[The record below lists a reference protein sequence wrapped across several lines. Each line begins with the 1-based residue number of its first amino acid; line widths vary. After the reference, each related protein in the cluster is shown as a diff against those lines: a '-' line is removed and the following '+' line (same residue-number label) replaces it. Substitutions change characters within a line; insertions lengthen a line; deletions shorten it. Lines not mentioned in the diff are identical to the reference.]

1 MRVGI
6 TLPQFRQD
14 AGPALELARRAEA
27 LGIDGVFVF
36 DHLWAIGN
44 PEGPALSA
52 FPLLG
57 ALGATLERAAIG
69 TLVARV
75 GMVPD
80 AMLVNQFQTLER
92 IVGRDR
98 LIAGIGTGDRI
109 SAEENLAFGLEYPSA
124 DERRAA
130 VARVGAMLSERGI
143 EVWVGDGA
151 APTRKVAVD
160 GGHVLNLWQRPVEGV
175 AEAAST
181 GVAVSWGGE
190 VDRAEPEAHM
200 RRLREAGATWAVASF
215 SPDVEKLAEAAAAL
229 R

>member
-6 TLPQFRQD
+6 TLPHCRT
-14 AGPALELARRAEA
+14 AAEPALALARRAEE
-27 LGIDGVFVF
+27 LGLDGVVVF

-57 ALGATLERAAIG
+57 ALGATLQRATIG

-92 IVGRDR
+92 VVGADR

-109 SAEENLAFGLEYPSA
+109 SAEENLTFGLEYPPA

-130 VARVGAMLSERGI
+130 VANVGALLKARNI
-143 EVWVGDGA
+143 TVWVGDGA
-151 APTRKVAVD
+151 APTRKIAID
-160 GGHVLNLWQRPVEGV
+160 GKHVLNLWQRPVEAVAGV
-175 AEAAST
+175 ASAGA
-181 GVAVSWGGE
+181 AVSWGGE
-190 VDRAEPEAHM
+190 VDREEPEVHL
-200 RRLREAGATWAVASF
+200 RRLQDAGATWAVASF
-215 SPDVEKLAEAAAAL
+215 SPDVERLAEAAAAL

>member
-6 TLPQFRQD
+6 TLPQFRRD
-14 AGPALELARRAEA
+14 PEPALALARRAEE
-27 LGIDGVFVF
+27 LGLDGVFVF

-44 PEGPALSA
+44 PDAPALSA

-57 ALGATLERAAIG
+57 ALGAVLDRAVIG

-92 IVGRDR
+92 IVGRER

-109 SAEENLAFGLEYPSA
+109 SAEENLAFGLDYPSA
-124 DERRAA
+124 DDRRAA
-130 VARVGAMLSERGI
+130 VARVGGELRDRGV
-143 EVWVGDGA
+143 EVWIGDGA

-160 GGHVLNLWQRPVEGV
+160 GGHVLNLWHRTVEAV
-175 AEAAST
+175 AEVAAA

-190 VDRAEPEAHM
+190 VDREQPEVH
-200 RRLREAGATWAVASF
+200 LRQLRDVGATWAVASF
-215 SPDVEKLAEAAAAL
+215 NPDVETIAEAAAAV